1 MTTGKV
7 RPRRSTAP
15 VVAVTGAA
23 TGAGRLL
30 ARRLV
35 ESDEVRKVVAID
47 GHRGDVTGALWRVA
61 DVRDPLLSNRLADVD
76 VLVHVDVD
84 RSPETDPRERRTYNV
99 RGAQTVVT
107 ACAAARVRHVVL
119 VTSAMV
125 YGAAPDNPVPLP
137 EDAPVAGEASSSIV
151 GDFLEM
157 EEVAAHAPITH
168 PGLAVTVVRPAALV
182 GPGVD
187 TVVTRHFEAPRLL
200 AVKGRSPCWQFCH
213 IEDLAA
219 ALEQVVVGQVGQV
232 GGVVGQRTPTVVGVG
247 CDGWLELEEVEEITG
262 KRRFELPAALT
273 FGTAQRLHRLG
284 LTPAP
289 ATDLHYVAYP
299 WVVDCV
305 TLRAAGWKPVYDNAS
320 ALRVLLEETAGRH
333 AVVGRRVGGK
343 EATMATAAGATVAVI
358 GAAAAVRRAR
368 KRRRA

>member
-1 MTTGKV
+1 LTTGKV

-30 ARRLV
+30 ARRLAG
-35 ESDEVRKVVAID
+35 SDEVRKVVAID
-47 GHRGDVTGALWRVA
+47 GHRGDVPGVLWRVA

-84 RSPETDPRERRTYNV
+84 RSPDTDPRERRTYNV

-125 YGAAPDNPVPLP
+125 YGAAPDNPVPLA
-137 EDAPVAGEASSSIV
+137 EDAPLNAEPNTSIV

-157 EEVAAHAPITH
+157 EEVAAQAPLAH
-168 PGLAVTVVRPAALV
+168 PGLTVTVVRPAALV

-219 ALEQVVVGQVGQV
+219 ALEQVATGALGAT
-232 GGVVGQRTPTVVGVG
+232 GGGPPTVLGVG
-247 CDGWLELEEVEEITG
+247 CDGWLELDEVEEITG

-299 WVVDCV
+299 WVVDCAG
-305 TLRAAGWKPVYDNAS
+305 LRSAGWKPAYDNAS

-368 KRRRA
+368 KRRRG

>member
-1 MTTGKV
+1 
-7 RPRRSTAP
+7 
-15 VVAVTGAA
+15 VAVTGAA

-30 ARRLV
+30 ARRLADQ
-35 ESDEVRKVVAID
+35 DEVRKVVALD
-47 GHRGDVTGALWRVA
+47 GHRGDAGGVVWRVV
-61 DVRDPLLSNRLADVD
+61 DVRDPLLSNRLSDVD
-76 VLVHVDVD
+76 VLVHLDVD
-84 RSPETDPRERRTYNV
+84 PSPETDPRARRTYNV

-125 YGAAPDNPVPLP
+125 YGADPDNPVPLQ
-137 EDAPVAGEASSSIV
+137 EDAPLRADASSSIG
-151 GDFLEM
+151 GDYLEM
-157 EEVAAHAPITH
+157 EELAVNASVTH
-168 PGLAVTVVRPAALV
+168 PGLTVTVVRPAALV

-187 TVVTRHFEAPRLL
+187 TVVTRNFEAPRLL
-200 AVKGRSPCWQFCH
+200 TVKGRTPCWQFCH
-213 IEDLAA
+213 IEDLAG
-219 ALEQVVVGQVGQV
+219 ALEQIVIGAVPAAG
-232 GGVVGQRTPTVVGVG
+232 PIAVG
-247 CDGWLELEEVEEITG
+247 CEGWLDLDAVEEITG
-262 KRRFELPAALT
+262 KRRFELPAVIT

-289 ATDLHYVAYP
+289 ADDLHYVVYP
-299 WVVDCV
+299 WVVDAA
-305 TLRAAGWKPVYDNAS
+305 TLRSAGWKPAFDNAS
-320 ALRVLLEETAGRH
+320 ALRFLLAESAGRH